1 MGLESVIEDIQ
12 RKGEREKEAI
22 SAASAAEERQILDEA
37 QHRVDTRRKEA
48 EEEISRVIQRMED
61 LELASANLSVKRSLL
76 NAQKQVLDQVHA
88 GALRAILALPDGIHR
103 QILEKLLSQASQ
115 EIRTGIVTCRAR
127 DAPVVKDLIAANP
140 ALSGYRLGPPA
151 EIDGG
156 VLVDSADGN
165 VKIDLTYRTFLD
177 GIWEKELKAASDLL
191 FT

>member
-22 SAASAAEERQILDEA
+22 SAAAAAEERQILDEA
-37 QHRVDTRRKEA
+37 QKRVDARRKEA
-48 EEEISRVIQRMED
+48 EGEISRVIQRMED
-61 LELASANLSVKRSLL
+61 LELASANLAVKRSLL
-76 NAQKQVLDQVHA
+76 NAQKEVLDQVHA
-88 GALRAILALPDGIHR
+88 AALRAILGLPEGVHR
-103 QILEKLLSQASQ
+103 QILERLLSQAAQ
-115 EIRTGIVTCRAR
+115 EIRSGVVTCRAR
-127 DAPVVKDLIAANP
+127 DVPVVKDLIAANP
-140 ALSGYRLGPPA
+140 ALSGYRIGPPV

-156 VLVDSADGN
+156 VVVDSADGN

>member
-22 SAASAAEERQILDEA
+22 SAAAAAEERQILDEA
-37 QHRVDTRRKEA
+37 QEKVDARKKEA
-48 EEEISRVIQRMED
+48 EGEISRVIQRMED
-61 LELASANLSVKRSLL
+61 LELASANLSVKRALL
-76 NAQKQVLDQVHA
+76 NSQKEVLDQVYA
-88 GALRAILALPDGIHR
+88 AALRAILALPDGVHR
-103 QILEKLLSQASQ
+103 QILEKLLSQAAK
-115 EIRTGIVTCRAR
+115 EVPAGVVTCRAR

-140 ALSGYRLGPPA
+140 ALSGYRIGPPA